1 MTPIGV
7 RNFSHVSV
15 HVADMERAKRFYV
28 DLLGLKVLFD
38 VALEGPGLEA
48 VTLSPG
54 AKGRMVGCL
63 VPGGAMIE
71 LVEGIQQAEGG
82 GLTDGTNDSLIF
94 SLCVEDLDSAYR
106 SFELAGII
114 PLQRPADVGGVR
126 MFFVRDPDGRRI
138 EFIQFPGDASRAAE
152 LHGYRG

>member
-1 MTPIGV
+1 MTPIGI

-15 HVADMERAKRFYV
+15 HVADMERAKRFYL
-28 DLLGLKVLFD
+28 DLLGLRLLFD

-48 VTLSPG
+48 VTQTPG

-63 VPGGAMIE
+63 VPGGTMIE
-71 LVEGIQQAEGG
+71 LVEGVQRAGTKG
-82 GLTDGTNDSLIF
+82 PVDGTDDSLIF
-94 SLCVEDLDSAYR
+94 SLCVEDLDAAYQR
-106 SFELAGII
+106 FEGAGIT
-114 PLQRPADVGGVR
+114 PLQRPAEVGGVR